1 MYGQKVVRKGVQKA
15 PPNPKSSVK
24 QANCKTR
31 EGQKRV
37 KNGPQKRHQKC
48 TQKSSLKS
56 TTNRPEIDF
65 KVKIGPALKR
75 VYSKLKLS
83 AIFAN
88 FFKIE

>member
-1 MYGQKVVRKGVQKA
+1 MPQNKQITTPAKAKKGSKMDL
-15 PPNPKSSVK
+15 
-24 QANCKTR
+24 
-31 EGQKRV
+31 
-37 KNGPQKRHQKC
+37 KNG

-56 TTNRPEIDF
+56 TRNRPKIDF